1 MKAAGIFITGTDTDV
16 GKTVVA
22 AGLALV
28 LRDRGLKVGV
38 MKPVATGCY
47 GLEERLIP
55 QDAAFLMEAA
65 QNQFAPL
72 TSPSRFRNP
81 LAPSVAAMLEKK
93 EVNIQNIL
101 KCYQQLQ
108 KHYDFLIVEGVG
120 GLMVPLKKDYYVAN
134 LIREMGLPILI
145 VSYAGLGAIN
155 HTLLTVD
162 AAVIRGLELRGI
174 IFNRVSVTNYSLA
187 ELTNPKVI
195 HDLSGVP
202 ILGSLPD
209 VEGLNLDSCQFG
221 SLKEIFQ
228 ERIQVDKILGG
239 FTHLAPRR

>member
-1 MKAAGIFITGTDTDV
+1 MKAGIFITGTDTDV
-16 GKTVVA
+16 GKTVIA

-28 LRDRGLKVGV
+28 LRDRGMKVGV

-47 GLEERLIP
+47 GGEERLIS

-65 QNQFAPL
+65 QNEYPPL

-81 LAPSVAAMLEKK
+81 LSPNVAAMLEKK
-93 EVNIQNIL
+93 EVNVSNIL
-101 KCYQQLQ
+101 KSYRQLQ
-108 KHYDFLIVEGVG
+108 KHYDFIIVEGIG

-134 LIREMGLPILI
+134 LIRDMGLPIVI

-162 AAVIRGLELRGI
+162 AATIRGLDVRGI
-174 IFNRVSVTNYSLA
+174 IFNRVAVTNYSLA

-209 VEGLNLDSCQFG
+209 IDGLNMDNCRFG
-221 SLKEIFQ
+221 KLKEIFQ
-228 ERIQVDKILGG
+228 ERIRIDKIITSLANAV
-239 FTHLAPRR
+239 HLS